1 MPRSAPAPGL
11 RRRLAAFVYE
21 GVLLFG
27 VLMIAALAYGL
38 ATQQRHALVGMH
50 GLQLFL
56 FLVLGLYFTWFWSH
70 GGQTVAMKTWHVRLL
85 SRDGQAVGVARAWL
99 RYVLSWLWFVPALVG
114 DLPGRAEKRRRDQP
128 GPAGRVLGYALLARL
143 NQRRQFLHDL
153 ISRTELVYWPTV
165 KRKRQVIAVQ
175 NGPTRPGRAD
185 CFLAHARCPNH
196 HDSPFLDLR
205 VLRITTGPRVSARRC
220 GA

>member
-1 MPRSAPAPGL
+1 MTEPAPGVQAPPPGL

-27 VLMIAALAYGL
+27 VLMIAGLLYGL
-38 ATQQRHALVGMH
+38 VTQQRHALVGQH

-85 SRDGQAVGVARAWL
+85 GRDGQPVGTARAWL
-99 RYVLSWLWFVPALVG
+99 RYLLSWLWFLPALMG
-114 DLPGRAEKRRRDQP
+114 IWL
-128 GPAGRVLGYALLARL
+128 AGLRSGGAISVALLAGVLSYALLSRL
-143 NQRRQFLHDL
+143 NRRRQFMHDL

-165 KRKRQVIAVQ
+165 KAK
-175 NGPTRPGRAD
+175 
-185 CFLAHARCPNH
+185 
-196 HDSPFLDLR
+196 
-205 VLRITTGPRVSARRC
+205 PR
-220 GA
+220 

>member
-1 MPRSAPAPGL
+1 MTGGAGSAPAPGL

-70 GGQTVAMKTWHVRLL
+70 GGQTVAMKTWQVRLL

-114 DLPGRAEKRRRDQP
+114 IYL
-128 GPAGRVLGYALLARL
+128 AGLRSGGAISLALLAGILGYAQLARL
-143 NQRRQFLHDL
+143 NPRRQFLHDL

-165 KRKRQVIAVQ
+165 KRK
-175 NGPTRPGRAD
+175 GR
-185 CFLAHARCPNH
+185 
-196 HDSPFLDLR
+196 
-205 VLRITTGPRVSARRC
+205 
-220 GA
+220 